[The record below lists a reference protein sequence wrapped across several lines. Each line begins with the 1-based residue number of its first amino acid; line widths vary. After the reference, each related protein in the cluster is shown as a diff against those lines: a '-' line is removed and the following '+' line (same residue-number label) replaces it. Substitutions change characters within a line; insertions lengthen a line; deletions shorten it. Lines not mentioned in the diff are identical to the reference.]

1 MSGLFGN
8 LSDLIKLAQDPDFQK
23 FLSNPKVQVLMKD
36 PEFQKA
42 VKEKNIL
49 KLTSHPEFSEVMK
62 DPEIRSAL
70 EKLGQKYR
78 K

>member
-8 LSDLIKLAQDPDFQK
+8 LGDLIKLAQDPDFQK

-42 VKEKNIL
+42 VKEKNISA
-49 KLTSHPEFSEVMK
+49 LTTHPEFSEVMK
-62 DPEIRSAL
+62 DPEIQTAL
-70 EKLGQKYR
+70 EKLGQK
-78 K
+78 

>member
-1 MSGLFGN
+1 MSGFFGN
-8 LSDLIKLAQDPDFQK
+8 LSELIKLAQDPDFQK
-23 FLSNPKVQVLMKD
+23 FLSHRKVQILMKD

-42 VKEKNIL
+42 VQEKNLL

-70 EKLGQKYR
+70 EKISQKY
-78 K
+78 KK

>member
-1 MSGLFGN
+1 MSGFFGN
-8 LSDLIKLAQDPDFQK
+8 LNDLIKLARDQDFQK
-23 FLSNPKVQVLMKD
+23 FLANPKIQELMKD

-42 VKEKNIL
+42 VTEKNVL
-49 KLTSHPEFSEVMK
+49 KLTSHPEFSELMK

-70 EKLGQKYR
+70 EKLGQKYQ